1 MIENFFEAVMLIC
14 FGVAWPFSIY
24 RSYTSRSVSGK
35 SLIFLVI
42 VIIGYIAGITN
53 KILTGI
59 DYVIYLYILN
69 MIMVTIDS
77 LLYIRNK
84 RYADSRSSDTDG
96 GIST

>member
-1 MIENFFEAVMLIC
+1 MIPGIFEAVMLIC
-14 FGVAWPFSIY
+14 FGIAWPFSIY
-24 RSYTSRSVSGK
+24 RSYTSRSTNGK

-69 MIMVTIDS
+69 TIMVTIDS

-84 RYADSRSSDTDG
+84 RIQEKEL
-96 GIST
+96 IS

>member
-1 MIENFFEAVMLIC
+1 MIPGVFEAIMLIC
-14 FGVAWPFSIY
+14 FGIAWPFSIY
-24 RSYTSRSVSGK
+24 RSYTSRSTSGK

-69 MIMVTIDS
+69 TIMVTIDA
-77 LLYIRNK
+77 LLYVRNK
-84 RYADSRSSDTDG
+84 RYAEDKVINDH
-96 GIST
+96 

>member
-1 MIENFFEAVMLIC
+1 MIPGIFEAIMLIC
-14 FGVAWPFSIY
+14 FGIAWPFSIY
-24 RSYTSRSVSGK
+24 RSYTSRSTNGK

-69 MIMVTIDS
+69 TIMVTIDS

-84 RYADSRSSDTDG
+84 RYEKDVAEQ
-96 GIST
+96 

>member
-1 MIENFFEAVMLIC
+1 MIPGIFEAIMLIC
-14 FGVAWPFSIY
+14 FGIAWPFSIH
-24 RSYTSRSVSGK
+24 RSYTSRSTNGK
-35 SLIFLVI
+35 SLVFLVI

-69 MIMVTIDS
+69 TVMVTIDS

-84 RYADSRSSDTDG
+84 RYEKSVAG
-96 GIST
+96 

>member
-1 MIENFFEAVMLIC
+1 MIPGIFEAIMLIC
-14 FGVAWPFSIY
+14 FGIAWPFSIY
-24 RSYTSRSVSGK
+24 RSYTSRSTNGK

-69 MIMVTIDS
+69 TIMVTIDS

-84 RYADSRSSDTDG
+84 RIQEKEL
-96 GIST
+96 IS

>member
-14 FGVAWPFSIY
+14 FGIAWPFSIY

-42 VIIGYIAGITN
+42 VIIGYVAGITN

-84 RYADSRSSDTDG
+84 RYQDAKNIQSS
-96 GIST
+96 